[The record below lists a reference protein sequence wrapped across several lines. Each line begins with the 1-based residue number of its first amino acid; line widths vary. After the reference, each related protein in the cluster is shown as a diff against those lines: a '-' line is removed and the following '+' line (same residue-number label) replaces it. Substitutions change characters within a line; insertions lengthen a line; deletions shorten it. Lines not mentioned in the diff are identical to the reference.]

1 VQADRRLQVGPL
13 QRLAQHAA
21 VLAVHADVDVGLD
34 QARHVGQ
41 VAAQR
46 EHHVHL
52 GADALHQAADLGQ
65 VAGHVEGAVARA
77 DDVDARL
84 FAGGPVLERLAL
96 RHLAQPVLAPQPE
109 MARLAH
115 CHWSSSMVRGRKR
128 WIVVP
133 SGVTPPPI
141 ISAIEPVTT
150 TLGRSGS
157 SVAWA
162 RFIAPS
168 VPSRPSCSSAR
179 PVTTIGNSCGGSASV

>member
-1 VQADRRLQVGPL
+1 MMLTRGFSPAGRSAKGLRAGTLRRPYS
-13 QRLAQHAA
+13 
-21 VLAVHADVDVGLD
+21 
-34 QARHVGQ
+34 
-41 VAAQR
+41 
-46 EHHVHL
+46 
-52 GADALHQAADLGQ
+52 LHS
-65 VAGHVEGAVARA
+65 HN
-77 DDVDARL
+77 
-84 FAGGPVLERLAL
+84 
-96 RHLAQPVLAPQPE
+96 

-128 WIVVP
+128 WMFVP

-157 SVAWA
+157 SAAWA

-179 PVTTIGNSCGGSASV
+179 PVTTMGSSCGGSASV